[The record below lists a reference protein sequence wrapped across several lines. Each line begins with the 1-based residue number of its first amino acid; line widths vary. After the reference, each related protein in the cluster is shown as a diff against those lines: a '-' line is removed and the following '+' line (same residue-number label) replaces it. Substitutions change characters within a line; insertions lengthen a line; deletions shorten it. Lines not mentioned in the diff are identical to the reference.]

1 MRSHAIRDLRTRLPL
16 EDAIAM
22 LDAQPLPHHFP
33 AIAPPMNSVFELA
46 IHLFLAMPL
55 SWIYLPSLVRRKE
68 EHLHIGG
75 STRTCH
81 CRPAATEYDVVR
93 SGLVD
98 LQDAADARA
107 LLASSLSAS
116 HGLRSRHR

>member
-1 MRSHAIRDLRTRLPL
+1 
-16 EDAIAM
+16 
-22 LDAQPLPHHFP
+22 
-33 AIAPPMNSVFELA
+33 MNSVFELA

-75 STRTCH
+75 LTRTCH
-81 CRPAATEYDVVR
+81 CRPTATEYDVVR

-107 LLASSLSAS
+107 LLQEEEGQNQGNQKSFRSLS
-116 HGLRSRHR
+116 RSRQDLGFSCASLPARQPASGRIVPDNR